1 MRSVN
6 KTIRSLVMLVLVCAM
21 LTTAVFAA
29 GEGSVWLRTMESDTD
44 SLSAYI
50 VADTTVTDGQVEL
63 TYDAEALTYTGT
75 EVNGDYVA
83 MYAVNA
89 DEPGVVKIAWVAP
102 GAYEAEAAH
111 WLVCVSFTGEGAVTM
126 TGTIN
131 AADGSAVTQ
140 TTLDTSELEK
150 AILEAEGLYEDDY
163 TRRSWETLEKAL
175 AIAEDTMN
183 DPTATQSQVDAA
195 AETLRNGM
203 ASLELKL
210 FTDNA
215 ELYKAILRA
224 QGLCEHLYT
233 EESWAALEEA
243 LANAKAVKNDRN
255 ATQKQVDEATA
266 ALNAAIDGL
275 ELKSCQEPTEPEVT
289 EPEETRPVETEP
301 DVTEPDVTEPSEPGT
316 SGNWFDKIKEW
327 IGGWFGGSDS
337 EETEPAETTVPE
349 TTVPETTV
357 PATEEPAPEEN
368 KGGWFDW
375 IKALFGWGK

>member
-21 LTTAVFAA
+21 LTTAAFAA

-44 SLSAYI
+44 GLSVFIA
-50 VADTTVTDGQVEL
+50 ANTTVTDGQVEL
-63 TYDAEALTYTGT
+63 VYDAENMIYTGT
-75 EVNGDYVA
+75 EINGDYVA

-102 GAYEAEAAH
+102 GAYEAEDSH
-111 WLVCVSFTGEGAVTM
+111 WLIQVSFDGEGAVTM
-126 TGTIN
+126 NGTIN
-131 AADGSAVTQ
+131 AADGSAVEQ
-140 TTLDTSELEK
+140 TELDTAELEK
-150 AILEAEGLYEDDY
+150 AILEAEGLYENDY
-163 TRRSWETLEKAL
+163 THRSWATLKKAL
-175 AIAEDTMN
+175 DIAKDVMN
-183 DPTATQSQVDAA
+183 DPAADQSQVDAA

-215 ELYKAILRA
+215 ELYKTILRA
-224 QGLCEHLYT
+224 QGLCERLYT
-233 EESWAALEEA
+233 EESWAVLEEA

-266 ALNAAIDGL
+266 ALKEAICGL

-289 EPEETRPVETEP
+289 DPEVTEPEETKPSRPGV
-301 DVTEPDVTEPSEPGT
+301 
-316 SGNWFDKIKEW
+316 SGGGFDKIKDW
-327 IGGWFGGSDS
+327 IGGWFGKGEP
-337 EETEPAETTVPE
+337 EETEPVETTVPE

-357 PATEEPAPEEN
+357 PETTEPAPEGN

-375 IKALFGWGK
+375 LLKWFGWGK